1 MKTSAILL
9 VGGMGTRLMP
19 LTSKTPK
26 PMLQVAGVPFTEHQI
41 RKAAQAGISEIVLA
55 TSYKAELFEPYFG
68 DGRKFGIK
76 IKYAVEES
84 ALGTGGGIR
93 NAAALLEN
101 CDQVVIFNGDVLSGH
116 DLSAQIQFHINNKAD
131 VTLYLTK
138 VEDARAYG
146 CVELLADNQVK
157 SFLEKMENPVSNMIN
172 AGCYIFNRKVID
184 QIPANQVVSVER
196 DTFPSFLNSG
206 VKVYGYLDNSYWL
219 DIGSPQALVKAS
231 ADLIT
236 GVITSVATPK
246 HSRDHLIAA
255 NTQVSPSAI
264 INLGTVIEPEVV
276 VESNCQ
282 ISGSIIAKGAKIGAN
297 CKIINSIIAP
307 DTQIEA
313 GMVVISNYLGFNS
326 PN

>member
-19 LTSKTPK
+19 LTSKIPK

-68 DGRKFGIK
+68 DGAKFGIK

-93 NAAALLEN
+93 NAAALLDD

-116 DLSAQIQFHINNKAD
+116 DLAAQIQSHINNRAD

-196 DTFPSFLNSG
+196 DTFPSFLSSG

-219 DIGSPQALVKAS
+219 DIGNPQALVKAS

-246 HSRDHLIAA
+246 HSGDHLIAA
-255 NTQVSPSAI
+255 GAQVSSSSI
-264 INLGTVIEPEVV
+264 VNLGTVIESEVV
-276 VESNCQ
+276 VEGNCQ
-282 ISGSIIAKGAKIGAN
+282 ISGSIISKGAKIGAN

-313 GMVVISNYLGFNS
+313 GMIVISNYLGF
-326 PN
+326 

>member
-68 DGRKFGIK
+68 DGGKFGIK

-93 NAAALLEN
+93 NAAALLDD

-116 DLSAQIQFHINNKAD
+116 DLASQIQFHINNKAD

-184 QIPANQVVSVER
+184 QIPANQVISVER
-196 DTFPSFLNSG
+196 DTFPSFLSSG

-255 NTQVSPSAI
+255 GAKVSPSAI

-276 VESNCQ
+276 VEGNCQ
-282 ISGSIIAKGAKIGAN
+282 ISGSIISKGAKIGAN

-313 GMVVISNYLGFNS
+313 GMVVISNYLGF
-326 PN
+326 

>member
-68 DGRKFGIK
+68 DGAKFGIK

-93 NAAALLEN
+93 NAAALLDD

-116 DLSAQIQFHINNKAD
+116 DLAAQIHSHINNRAD

-146 CVELLADNQVK
+146 CVELIADNQIK

-196 DTFPSFLNSG
+196 DTFPSFLSSG

-219 DIGSPQALVKAS
+219 DIGNPQALVKAS

-236 GVITSVATPK
+236 GMITSVATPK
-246 HSRDHLIAA
+246 HSGDHLIAVGA
-255 NTQVSPSAI
+255 QVSSSSI
-264 INLGTVIEPEVV
+264 VNLGTVIESEVV
-276 VESNCQ
+276 VEGNCE
-282 ISGSIIAKGAKIGAN
+282 ISGSIIGKGAKIGAN
-297 CKIINSIIAP
+297 CKVINSIIAP

-313 GMVVISNYLGFNS
+313 GMIVISNYLGF
-326 PN
+326 

>member
-1 MKTSAILL
+1 MRTSAILL

-41 RKAAQAGISEIVLA
+41 RKAAQAGITEIVLA

-68 DGRKFGIK
+68 NGEKFGIK
-76 IKYAVEES
+76 IKYAVEKT

-93 NAAALLEN
+93 NAASLLED

-116 DLSAQIQFHINNKAD
+116 DLSAQIKFHIKNNAE

-138 VEDARAYG
+138 VTDARAYG
-146 CVELLADNQVK
+146 CVELSADSQVK
-157 SFLEKMENPVSNMIN
+157 SFLEKMENPVSDLIN

-184 QIPANQVVSVER
+184 QIPANQVISVER
-196 DTFPSFLNSG
+196 DTFPNLLSSG
-206 VKVYGYLDNSYWL
+206 VKVCGYLDNSYWL
-219 DIGSPQALVKAS
+219 DIGNPAALVKAS

-246 HSRDHLIAA
+246 HSGDHLIAPGA
-255 NTQVSPSAI
+255 QVSPSAI

-282 ISGSIIAKGAKIGAN
+282 ISGSIISKGAKIGAN

-313 GMVVISNYLGFNS
+313 GLVVISNYLGF
-326 PN
+326 

>member
-93 NAAALLEN
+93 NAAALLDD

-116 DLSAQIQFHINNKAD
+116 DLAAQIQSHINNRAD

-196 DTFPSFLNSG
+196 DTFPSFLSSG

-219 DIGSPQALVKAS
+219 DIGNPQALVKAS

-236 GVITSVATPK
+236 GMITSVATPK
-246 HSRDHLIAA
+246 HSGDHLIAVGA
-255 NTQVSPSAI
+255 QVSSSSI
-264 INLGTVIEPEVV
+264 VNLGTVIESEVV
-276 VESNCQ
+276 VEGNCE
-282 ISGSIIAKGAKIGAN
+282 ISGSIIGKGAKIGAN
-297 CKIINSIIAP
+297 CKVINSIIAP

-313 GMVVISNYLGFNS
+313 GMIVISNYLGF
-326 PN
+326 

>member
-93 NAAALLEN
+93 NAAALLDD

-116 DLSAQIQFHINNKAD
+116 DLAAQIQFHINNRAD

-146 CVELLADNQVK
+146 CVELLADNQIK

-196 DTFPSFLNSG
+196 DTFPSFLSSG

-219 DIGSPQALVKAS
+219 DIGNPQALVKAS

-236 GVITSVATPK
+236 GMITSVATPK
-246 HSRDHLIAA
+246 HSGDHLIAVGA
-255 NTQVSPSAI
+255 QVSSSSI
-264 INLGTVIEPEVV
+264 VNLGTVIESEVV
-276 VESNCQ
+276 VEGNCE
-282 ISGSIIAKGAKIGAN
+282 ISGSIIGKGAKIGAN
-297 CKIINSIIAP
+297 CKVINSIIAP

-313 GMVVISNYLGFNS
+313 GMIVISNYLGF
-326 PN
+326 

>member
-68 DGRKFGIK
+68 DGAKFGIK

-93 NAAALLEN
+93 NAAALLDD

-116 DLSAQIQFHINNKAD
+116 DLAAQIQSHIDNRAD

-146 CVELLADNQVK
+146 CVELLANNQVK
-157 SFLEKMENPVSNMIN
+157 SFLEKMENPVSNLIN

-196 DTFPSFLNSG
+196 DTFPSFLSSG

-219 DIGSPQALVKAS
+219 DIGNPQALVKAS

-246 HSRDHLIAA
+246 HSGDHLIAA
-255 NTQVSPSAI
+255 GAQVSSSSI
-264 INLGTVIEPEVV
+264 VNLGTVIESEVV
-276 VESNCQ
+276 VEGNCQ
-282 ISGSIIAKGAKIGAN
+282 ISGSIIGKGAKIGAN
-297 CKIINSIIAP
+297 CKVINSIIAP

-313 GMVVISNYLGFNS
+313 GMIVISNYLGF
-326 PN
+326 

>member
-19 LTSKTPK
+19 LTSKIPK

-55 TSYKAELFEPYFG
+55 TSYKAELCEPYFG
-68 DGRKFGIK
+68 DGAKFGIK

-93 NAAALLEN
+93 NAAALLDD

-116 DLSAQIQFHINNKAD
+116 DLAAQIQSHINNRAD

-172 AGCYIFNRKVID
+172 AGYYIFNRKVID

-196 DTFPSFLNSG
+196 DTFPSFLSSG
-206 VKVYGYLDNSYWL
+206 VKVYGYLENSYWL
-219 DIGSPQALVKAS
+219 DIGNPQALVKAS

-246 HSRDHLIAA
+246 HSGDHLIAA
-255 NTQVSPSAI
+255 GAQVSSSSI
-264 INLGTVIEPEVV
+264 VNLGTVIESEVV
-276 VESNCQ
+276 VEGNCQ
-282 ISGSIIAKGAKIGAN
+282 ISGSIISKGAKIGAN

-313 GMVVISNYLGFNS
+313 GMVVISNYLGF
-326 PN
+326 

>member
-93 NAAALLEN
+93 NAAALLED

-138 VEDARAYG
+138 VADARAYG
-146 CVELLADNQVK
+146 CVELSADNQVK
-157 SFLEKMENPVSNMIN
+157 SFLEKMENPVSNLIN
-172 AGCYIFNRKVID
+172 AGCYIFNRKIVD
-184 QIPANQVVSVER
+184 QIPANKVVSVER
-196 DTFPSFLNSG
+196 DTFPNLLSSG
-206 VKVYGYLDNSYWL
+206 AKVYGYLDNSYWL
-219 DIGSPQALVKAS
+219 DIGNPEALVKAS

-236 GVITSVATPK
+236 GVITSVATPT
-246 HSRDHLIAA
+246 HSGDHLVLPNAK
-255 NTQVSPSAI
+255 VSLPAI
-264 INLGTVIEPEVV
+264 INFGTVIEPEVV
-276 VESNCQ
+276 VEGNCQ
-282 ISGSIIAKGAKIGAN
+282 ISGSIIGKGAKIGAN

-313 GMVVISNYLGFNS
+313 GMVVISNYLGF
-326 PN
+326 

>member
-246 HSRDHLIAA
+246 HNGDHLIAA
-255 NTQVSPSAI
+255 NAQVSPSAI

-276 VESNCQ
+276 VEGNCQ
-282 ISGSIIAKGAKIGAN
+282 ISGSIISNGAKIGAN

>member
-68 DGRKFGIK
+68 DGAKFGIK

-93 NAAALLEN
+93 NAAALLDD

-116 DLSAQIQFHINNKAD
+116 DLAAQIQSHINNRAD

-146 CVELLADNQVK
+146 CVELLANNQVK
-157 SFLEKMENPVSNMIN
+157 SFLEKMENPVSNLIN

-196 DTFPSFLNSG
+196 DTFPSFLSSG

-219 DIGSPQALVKAS
+219 DIGNPQALVKAS

-246 HSRDHLIAA
+246 HSGDHLIAA
-255 NTQVSPSAI
+255 GAQVSSSSI
-264 INLGTVIEPEVV
+264 VNLGTVIESEVV
-276 VESNCQ
+276 VEGNCQ
-282 ISGSIIAKGAKIGAN
+282 ISGSIIGKGAKIGAN
-297 CKIINSIIAP
+297 CKVINSIIAP

-313 GMVVISNYLGFNS
+313 GMIVISNYLGF
-326 PN
+326 

>member
-68 DGRKFGIK
+68 DGAKFGIK

-93 NAAALLEN
+93 NAAALLDD

-116 DLSAQIQFHINNKAD
+116 DLSGQIQFHIKNKAE

-138 VEDARAYG
+138 VTDARAYG
-146 CVELLADNQVK
+146 CVELTADNQVK
-157 SFLEKMENPVSNMIN
+157 SFLEKMENPVSNLIN
-172 AGCYIFNRKVID
+172 AGCYIFNRKIID
-184 QIPANQVVSVER
+184 QIPANKVVSVER
-196 DTFPSFLNSG
+196 DTFPSLLSSG
-206 VKVYGYLDNSYWL
+206 AKAYGYLDNSYWL
-219 DIGSPQALVKAS
+219 DIGNPEALVKAS

-236 GVITSVATPK
+236 GVITSVATPT
-246 HSRDHLIAA
+246 HSADHLVSPNA
-255 NTQVSPSAI
+255 QVSPSAI
-264 INLGTVIEPEVV
+264 INFGTVIEPEVV
-276 VESNCQ
+276 VEGNCQ
-282 ISGSIIAKGAKIGAN
+282 ISGSIIGKGAKIGAN

-313 GMVVISNYLGFNS
+313 GMVIISNYLGF
-326 PN
+326 

>member
-19 LTSKTPK
+19 LTSKIPK

-68 DGRKFGIK
+68 DGAKFGIK

-93 NAAALLEN
+93 NAAALLDD

-116 DLSAQIQFHINNKAD
+116 DLAAQIQSHINNRAD

-172 AGCYIFNRKVID
+172 AGYYIFNRKVID

-196 DTFPSFLNSG
+196 DTFPSFLSSG
-206 VKVYGYLDNSYWL
+206 VKVYGYLENSYWL
-219 DIGSPQALVKAS
+219 DIGNPQALVKAS

-246 HSRDHLIAA
+246 HSGDHLIAA
-255 NTQVSPSAI
+255 GAQVSSSSI
-264 INLGTVIEPEVV
+264 VNLGTVIESEVV
-276 VESNCQ
+276 VEGNCQ
-282 ISGSIIAKGAKIGAN
+282 ISGSIISKGAKIGAN

-313 GMVVISNYLGFNS
+313 GMVVISNYLGF
-326 PN
+326 